1 MIIHAFGAATMRQFL
16 TDRIRP
22 LTIRVRVKSY
32 PRAEPVECPFPP
44 RRTDVAGR
52 LLAPSFRYG
61 ARPAPYRWSP
71 KCGDRCSHSSAL
83 TVPGRSQ
90 RRTPPGMASAG
101 HRNCTRYLN
110 IGELRG
116 SAPRCGGSDRGV
128 RPRLRARNPSDQRRS
143 WLRRVATLPS
153 RPSSFCCLLARLA
166 RCGEVPPRR
175 VGVQFSRFSGWV
187 FQ

>member
-1 MIIHAFGAATMRQFL
+1 MRQIPDGSNS
-16 TDRIRP
+16 TVD
-22 LTIRVRVKSY
+22 Y
-32 PRAEPVECPFPP
+32 PRSREVVSARGAGGTSVPATSHRRGGSSTCPQ
-44 RRTDVAGR
+44 
-52 LLAPSFRYG
+52 FRYG

-116 SAPRCGGSDRGV
+116 SAPRCGGSDPGV